1 MKNWS
6 VIHERMTAGA
16 SRSFVLFIETITIE
30 IASPSITFLERKGV
44 DIFLFVLHQ
53 VFQRSPY
60 ESRVFGDIPAKEIG
74 D

>member
-1 MKNWS
+1 MKIWS
-6 VIHERMTAGA
+6 VIHERMMAGA
-16 SRSFVLFIETITIE
+16 SRSFVLFTETTAIE
-30 IASPSITFLERKGV
+30 IASPSITFLERRV

>member
-1 MKNWS
+1 M
-6 VIHERMTAGA
+6 ERD
-16 SRSFVLFIETITIE
+16 SRANDGRRFPKFRFIIETITIE
-30 IASPSITFLERKGV
+30 IASPSITFLERRV

-60 ESRVFGDIPAKEIG
+60 ENRVFGDIPAKEIG

>member
-30 IASPSITFLERKGV
+30 IASPSITFLERRV

-60 ESRVFGDIPAKEIG
+60 ENRVFGDIPAKEIG